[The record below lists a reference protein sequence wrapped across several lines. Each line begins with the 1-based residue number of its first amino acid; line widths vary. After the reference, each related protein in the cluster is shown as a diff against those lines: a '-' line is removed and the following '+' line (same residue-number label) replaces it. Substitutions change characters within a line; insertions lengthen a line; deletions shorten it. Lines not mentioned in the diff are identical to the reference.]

1 MANQHDLMPHAILLI
16 AALSVREP
24 MVPISSIRGETDEE
38 TKEKMTEVLKLRRG
52 WCGKGPGRRLGDLLV
67 LMRAV
72 TCSEAEKMDPEACA
86 KLGLRHK
93 AMMEIRRLRTQLTN
107 IVNTSFKQAD
117 NVTMDPNLPPPTDAQ
132 AQMLRQMMVAG
143 LADRIAKRVDRST
156 GDEEVPKGAYQTT
169 KLQSGT
175 DWYGLY
181 RVHCALVDVVPDTPC
196 QSLEASST
204 GGAAQ

>member
-1 MANQHDLMPHAILLI
+1 CLPFELLN
-16 AALSVREP
+16 AA
-24 MVPISSIRGETDEE
+24 TFQ
-38 TKEKMTEVLKLRRG
+38 
-52 WCGKGPGRRLGDLLV
+52 GPGRRLGDLLV

-72 TCSEAEKMDPEACA
+72 TGSEAEKMDPEACA

-143 LADRIAKRVDRST
+143 LADRIAKRVDRSA

-169 KLQSGT
+169 KLQ
-175 DWYGLY
+175 
-181 RVHCALVDVVPDTPC
+181 
-196 QSLEASST
+196 
-204 GGAAQ
+204 